1 MPAGASAPGRVTQVG
16 LVGGETPDKEDH
28 PGPPTNIPEQTSWRR
43 TRKGFKEL
51 RVGSWNIRSLYR
63 NKGLQM
69 LIDQVENYQIDVMA
83 IQEVRWTG
91 DGIIEKKNHTVI
103 YSCDKKKH
111 IFGTGFILSKRIRP
125 LLIDYVTKSSRL
137 CKIRIK
143 GAFFNYSFITFHAPT
158 KDKDSVEK
166 ELFYEELHALYAS
179 CPKNDVKVLLGDAN
193 AKIGK
198 EKEFRS
204 IIGKFS
210 LHDTSSDNGKR
221 LIDFAA
227 DHNMIIPSTMHKSD
241 IEDVRT
247 YRGANLDSDHFL
259 IIAKLRAR
267 ISNIRKIR
275 GKCLEKF
282 HCKQLKDEAIKL
294 KFQNQIDSNF
304 EESKD
309 NHRKEDSIN
318 DKWNSLKETI
328 VKTGNEVV
336 GKAKKTK
343 RKDWFDCEC
352 YMITEKKNEAYK
364 KMLNKRHS
372 RNAEIKYKEARR
384 EEKRIHKIKKKAFLE
399 DLLKNA
405 EHLRGSN
412 ESRAFFREINL
423 GRKEFKPRATSC
435 RDKNGAILTNKMQV
449 LKR

>member
-1 MPAGASAPGRVTQVG
+1 
-16 LVGGETPDKEDH
+16 
-28 PGPPTNIPEQTSWRR
+28 
-43 TRKGFKEL
+43 
-51 RVGSWNIRSLYR
+51 
-63 NKGLQM
+63 
-69 LIDQVENYQIDVMA
+69 MA

-158 KDKDSVEK
+158 EDKDSVEK

-179 CPKNDVKVLLGDAN
+179 CPKNDVKVLPGDAN

-210 LHDTSSDNGKR
+210 LHDISSDNGKR

-227 DHNMIIPSTMHKSD
+227 DHNMIIPSTMFQHKRIHKMTWRSPDGITYNQIDHFLIDSRHKSD

-247 YRGANLDSDHFL
+247 YRGANLDSDRFL

-282 HCKQLKDEAIKL
+282 DRKQLKDEAIKL
-294 KFQNQIDSNF
+294 KFRNQIDSNL

-309 NHRKEDSIN
+309 NHGEED
-318 DKWNSLKETI
+318 
-328 VKTGNEVV
+328 
-336 GKAKKTK
+336 A
-343 RKDWFDCEC
+343 
-352 YMITEKKNEAYK
+352 
-364 KMLNKRHS
+364 
-372 RNAEIKYKEARR
+372 
-384 EEKRIHKIKKKAFLE
+384 
-399 DLLKNA
+399 
-405 EHLRGSN
+405 
-412 ESRAFFREINL
+412 
-423 GRKEFKPRATSC
+423 
-435 RDKNGAILTNKMQV
+435 
-449 LKR
+449 